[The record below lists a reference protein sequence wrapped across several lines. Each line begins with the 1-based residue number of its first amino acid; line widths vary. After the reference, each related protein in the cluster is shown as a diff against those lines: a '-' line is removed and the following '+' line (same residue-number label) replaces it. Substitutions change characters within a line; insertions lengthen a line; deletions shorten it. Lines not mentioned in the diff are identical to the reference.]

1 MPFVTPSRRAVTPG
15 GKGRFPGF
23 DVLSQTELWDDVTAG
38 IVLSRLDP
46 PTDFSFF
53 TPAEQAAA
61 GALFD
66 VLLAQHEQPKVPVLH
81 MVDERL
87 ALDQTDGWRYED
99 MPEDREAWRT
109 SLAALDAE
117 AVENH
122 GARFHELPLA
132 DQGDIVQG
140 VQDAHEWHG
149 MPAARVWSLWT
160 RYACA
165 AFYSHPWAWNEIGFG
180 GPAYPRGYM
189 NLGVNRREH
198 WEVPEEAAAD
208 PVPWANRVEAAREA
222 HRKVAGDRQHR

>member
-1 MPFVTPSRRAVTPG
+1 MPFLPPARKALTPG

-23 DVLSQTELWDDVTAG
+23 DVLAHTELWDDVTAG

-66 VLLAQHEQPKVPVLH
+66 MLLAQHDEPKVPVLQL
-81 MVDERL
+81 VDERL
-87 ALDQTDGWRYED
+87 ALDQTDGWRYQD
-99 MPEDREAWRT
+99 MPEDQEAWRR

-117 AVENH
+117 AQSRH
-122 GARFHELPLA
+122 GARFHELSTE
-132 DQGDIVQG
+132 DRGGVVQD
-140 VQDAHEWHG
+140 VQDADEWHG
-149 MPAARVWSLWT
+149 MPAKHVWSLWT

-189 NLGVNRREH
+189 NLGLDRLEH
-198 WEVPEEAAAD
+198 WEVHEVEATD
-208 PVPWANRVEAAREA
+208 PVPWANRVEAAHEA
-222 HRKVAGDRQHR
+222 HRKAAGDRSRP